1 MDAGVLENFRGPIA
15 EPSPQSPEEAQSTT
29 RELSLGLRVH
39 VFWAIPGLRKTG
51 EKTANPTSHVREN
64 AVHSRFTVG

>member
-29 RELSLGLRVH
+29 REPGSGLRVRD
-39 VFWAIPGLRKTG
+39 FWAIPGLRKTG
-51 EKTANPTSHVREN
+51 QKTANPTSQVREN
-64 AVHSRFTVG
+64 AVDSTLAAR

>member
-1 MDAGVLENFRGPIA
+1 MDAGVLENFRGTIA
-15 EPSPQSPEEAQSTT
+15 ESSPQSPEEAQSTT
-29 RELSLGLRVH
+29 REPGLGLWVH

-51 EKTANPTSHVREN
+51 QKRPDPTSHVREN